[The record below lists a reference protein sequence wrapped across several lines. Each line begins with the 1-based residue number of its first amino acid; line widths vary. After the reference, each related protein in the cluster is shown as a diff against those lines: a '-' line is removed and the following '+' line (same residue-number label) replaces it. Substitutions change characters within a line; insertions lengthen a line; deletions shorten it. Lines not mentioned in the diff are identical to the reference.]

1 MLPPYTINFPSS
13 LNSSYWLETLSR
25 TRGYGV
31 CPMFSFPCG
40 LFPVISGL
48 FQFPGWYPQL
58 YILVSICLFR
68 DYSISVN
75 LFLVHQKH
83 PCQEPLFTEKV
94 YERSLLYM
102 NIVWLHIFTYGN
114 TFDLEDFFLPSHP
127 FLLWSPVRPGARKQP
142 RLPKNTHHWDIYFF
156 LLIFFPQMLS
166 LVMDYRMPD
175 TVLRTL
181 HVLSLIPIVVLGSRN
196 QIWNNSAEKKTKA
209 ERR

>member
-13 LNSSYWLETLSR
+13 LNSTYWLEMLSR

-102 NIVWLHIFTYGN
+102 NIIWLHTFTYGN

-142 RLPKNTHHWDIYFF
+142 RLPKNTHHWDVFF
-156 LLIFFPQMLS
+156 YWFFSPNAVTCDGLPNARHRAKDFACTLS
-166 LVMDYRMPD
+166 NP
-175 TVLRTL
+175 
-181 HVLSLIPIVVLGSRN
+181 HC
-196 QIWNNSAEKKTKA
+196 SAGKQKPNLKQFCRE
-209 ERR
+209 EN